1 MFNVCKCISGFLLVK
16 TLAGGAG
23 EASLEIVMSYSRKH
37 YSALTVNGQA
47 TFMRSRE
54 NFKE

>member
-1 MFNVCKCISGFLLVK
+1 MSNVCKRISCFLLLK

-37 YSALTVNGQA
+37 YSALTVNGRA
-47 TFMRSRE
+47 TFMRSQE
-54 NFKE
+54 DFKE